1 MMGAGLLSRGFDQPL
16 QILPPGCLPGVLD
29 AQGTIRVDAR
39 PGPEQG
45 ILSMFHAAGDLHAGR
60 NARDQT
66 VRSPH
71 LTITVTRSVSLR
83 SALSVTLN
91 CTV

>member
-1 MMGAGLLSRGFDQPL
+1 MSRTSGKDGTRESSTPATTCFRKK
-16 QILPPGCLPGVLD
+16 GCCIEDMSRKG
-29 AQGTIRVDAR
+29 
-39 PGPEQG
+39 
-45 ILSMFHAAGDLHAGR
+45 SMDSAVREGGWKRRRAGR